1 MRIGIG
7 LGMLVDEPWR
17 PALDRFL
24 RLREEAGLEAVE
36 LHLEGALYRAA
47 FGSSGEAEER
57 AIAEEVRPR
66 VAALGVHLPFC
77 GIHPLSPD
85 PRDGRGVLER
95 SIAWAGRIRAD
106 YVAFHARGGRAGDPH
121 AWIPLVSS
129 LAARARE
136 AGVAFGLENADDLS
150 PMDAMGKVLES
161 GRGAVRCC
169 LDLGHLFERAYPA
182 SRLARAA
189 LRVNDLLSPFPFLVR
204 RGLPLGI
211 HRTWEE
217 ALRSVAADIACLH
230 LHNHDGRRAHRPLSR
245 GKIGLRGLKAFR
257 EDLKEIPL
265 ILEADYRAEG
275 AGEVRSDIDFLRE
288 ILS

>member
-1 MRIGIG
+1 MRIGLN
-7 LGMLVDEPWR
+7 LGMLADEPWR
-17 PALDRFL
+17 PVLDRFL

-47 FGSSGEAEER
+47 FGISDEAGAR
-57 AIAEEVRPR
+57 AVVEEVRPR
-66 VAALGVHLPFC
+66 VAALGVHLPFY
-77 GIHPLSPD
+77 GINPLSPD
-85 PRDGRGVLER
+85 PRAGREVLER
-95 SIAWAGRIRAD
+95 SIDWAGRVRAG
-106 YVAFHARGGRAGDPH
+106 YVAFHARGGRVGDPD

-150 PMDAMGKVLES
+150 RMDAVSRVLEA
-161 GRGAVRCC
+161 GRGMVRCC

-182 SRLARAA
+182 FLPSKA
-189 LRVNDLLSPFPFLVR
+189 LLRINDLVSPFPFLAR

-211 HRTWEE
+211 HRSWEE
-217 ALRSVAADIACLH
+217 ALRSVAANVACLH

-245 GKIGLRGLKAFR
+245 GKINLRGLKAFR
-257 EDLKEIPL
+257 EDLKEVPF
-265 ILEADYRAEG
+265 ILEADYRGEA
-275 AGEVRSDIDFLRE
+275 AGEVRRDIDFLRE